1 MEYLV
6 GTKGKLDPNL
16 ATSENKAK
24 FILSL
29 TCRTLADN
37 TGLMIYLYLSS
48 ASVCVRS
55 SRDITFNEISFS
67 AYLIRVPNQC
77 SAYVLLC
84 GLPHRTYK
92 LQSNFNLIGP

>member
-1 MEYLV
+1 MYLELEYLV
-6 GTKGKLDPNL
+6 GAKGKLDPNL

-29 TCRTLADN
+29 TYRTLADN
-37 TGLMIYLYLSS
+37 IGIVIYLYLSS

-84 GLPHRTYK
+84 GLPPPYVQVT
-92 LQSNFNLIGP
+92 I

>member
-1 MEYLV
+1 MHLELEYLV

-29 TCRTLADN
+29 TYRTLADN
-37 TGLMIYLYLSS
+37 IGIVIYLYLSS

-84 GLPHRTYK
+84 GLPPPYVQVT
-92 LQSNFNLIGP
+92 I

>member
-1 MEYLV
+1 MYLELEYLV
-6 GTKGKLDPNL
+6 GAKGKLDPNL
-16 ATSENKAK
+16 VTSENKAK

-29 TCRTLADN
+29 TYRTLADN
-37 TGLMIYLYLSS
+37 IGIMIYLYLSS

-84 GLPHRTYK
+84 GLPPPYVQVT
-92 LQSNFNLIGP
+92 I